1 MDQLASKIAN
11 FIHAHQ
17 RRNIQQ
23 ALFQK
28 SNIALDNAK
37 AELTE
42 SIPPNTTEENFIVTF
57 DGDTYIV
64 KIDIEGGHY
73 HQILPVDAVLDL

>member
-1 MDQLASKIAN
+1 MENTAIKIAN
-11 FIHAHQ
+11 FIHAQQHK
-17 RRNIQQ
+17 NIQLALLQ
-23 ALFQK
+23 A

-42 SIPPNTTEENFIVTF
+42 SIPPNTTEENFVVTF

-64 KIDIEGGHY
+64 VVDIEGDHN
-73 HQILPVDAVLDL
+73 HIILAVDAVLDL